1 MYGLQLRLVAQY
13 ILFGKEIVAIK
24 NKKMKKSF
32 LLLCVICAFV
42 QNTNAQTLYSI
53 FSYKL
58 EEGFD
63 TLQMPNYV
71 LHRMEKE
78 DGSFCDITIYKAEK
92 SKGEG
97 NKNILNQWNE
107 AVVKTFDRAS
117 KKPVKIYSGKK
128 LDGWDSKV
136 AIGNFYVGKKKCVVI
151 LNSYS
156 KDNRAAF
163 VTYAFSDRLFQWI
176 VNEFSKNLKM
186 PNKD

>member
-1 MYGLQLRLVAQY
+1 
-13 ILFGKEIVAIK
+13 
-24 NKKMKKSF
+24 MKKIIILLF
-32 LLLCVICAFV
+32 LLFAFM
-42 QNTNAQTLYSI
+42 QKNNAQTLYSI

-78 DGSFCDITIYKAEK
+78 DGSFCDITLYKAEK
-92 SKGEG
+92 SKGDG
-97 NKNILNQWNE
+97 NKNILSQWNE
-107 AVVKTFDRAS
+107 AVVKTFDSAS

-136 AIGNFYVGKKKCVVI
+136 AIGNFYVGKKKCVVV
-151 LNSYS
+151 LGSLSNG
-156 KDNRAAF
+156 NRTAF
-163 VTYAFSDRLFQWI
+163 VTYAFSDRLYQWN
-176 VNEFSKNLKM
+176 VQEFSKNLRI

>member
-1 MYGLQLRLVAQY
+1 
-13 ILFGKEIVAIK
+13 
-24 NKKMKKSF
+24 MKKA
-32 LLLCVICAFV
+32 LLIFFVFCAFV
-42 QNTNAQTLYSI
+42 TNTNAQTLYSI

-78 DGSFCDITIYKAEK
+78 DGSFCDITLYKAEK
-92 SKGEG
+92 SRGAG

-117 KKPVKIYSGKK
+117 KKPVRMYSGKK
-128 LDGWDSKV
+128 IDGWDSKV
-136 AIGNFYVGKKKCVVI
+136 AVGNFYVGKKKCVVV
-151 LNSYS
+151 LNAFSR
-156 KDNRAAF
+156 DNRTAI
-163 VTYAFSDRLFQWI
+163 VTYAFSDRLYQWI
-176 VNEFSKNLKM
+176 VQEFSNNLKI

>member
-1 MYGLQLRLVAQY
+1 
-13 ILFGKEIVAIK
+13 
-24 NKKMKKSF
+24 MKKAFF
-32 LLLCVICAFV
+32 LFFILCAFV

-78 DGSFCDITIYKAEK
+78 DGSFCDITLYKAEK
-92 SKGEG
+92 SKGDG
-97 NKNILNQWNE
+97 NKNILSQWNE
-107 AVVKTFDRAS
+107 AVVKTFDSAS

-128 LDGWDSKV
+128 LDGWDIKIAV
-136 AIGNFYVGKKKCVVI
+136 GNFYVGKKKCVI
-151 LNSYS
+151 MLNTFS
-156 KDNRAAF
+156 KDDRTAI
-163 VTYAFSDRLFQWI
+163 VTYAFSDRLYQWN
-176 VNEFSKNLKM
+176 VQEFSKNLRI